1 MLLLK
6 NREYFKNILILLRIK
21 INILFEREKPDKIIF
36 IEIKKMQ
43 VYILLYI

>member
-21 INILFEREKPDKIIF
+21 INIFFQREKPDKIIF